1 MCGRV
6 CLVCVWRRGG
16 VCLSAW
22 VAASACYIWRR
33 GGGGWGGCEF
43 GAKMLTRHAREAH
56 LRIHF
61 LIMRIKLR
69 DEILAICLCHMLITV
84 ISIDSIHGMFPL
96 DDCD

>member
-1 MCGRV
+1 M
-6 CLVCVWRRGG
+6 
-16 VCLSAW
+16 
-22 VAASACYIWRR
+22 AASACYIWRR
-33 GGGGWGGCEF
+33 GGGGGCEF

-69 DEILAICLCHMLITV
+69 DEILAICLCHILITV